1 MFNNAKN
8 FIVVFGIFLVLD
20 AIWLVLTKGF
30 YAANLGHLMGTNVKW
45 IGAGIFYVLFIIAL
59 MYFVINPALQTH
71 DLRTLIISAI
81 LFGLITYGTYDLTNY
96 ATLRDW
102 PLTITVIDMIWG
114 SSATLLVSLISYMVL
129 R

>member
-1 MFNNAKN
+1 MFTNFKN
-8 FIVVFGIFLVLD
+8 FIIVFGIFLVLD

-30 YAANLGHLMGTNVKW
+30 YASNLGHLMGTNVKW
-45 IGAGIFYVLFIIAL
+45 MGAIVFYILFIIIL
-59 MYFVINPALQTH
+59 MYFVINPALQSN
-71 DLRTLIISAI
+71 DIKTLVISAV

-114 SSATLLVSLISYMVL
+114 STVTLLTSIISYLIL